1 MDIPGL
7 DVAAWDRWVA
17 YRKAIKKPFKDVSLH
32 AAAVKL
38 AKYGDQ
44 QAEVVDQ
51 SISNQWQGLFDL
63 QVKKLA
69 PGEKPQKTK
78 EQRAADDL
86 NWENSVKRAEKGWQE
101 TVPTAFGRLKLCD
114 ALWARYTIEEG
125 PDIDDKMDWLKGVVA
140 RNLKECEAKAVAND
154 PHLMIMVLCFFGPAG
169 VKRIKERAAVGA

>member
-1 MDIPGL
+1 
-7 DVAAWDRWVA
+7 
-17 YRKAIKKPFKDVSLH
+17 
-32 AAAVKL
+32 
-38 AKYGDQ
+38 
-44 QAEVVDQ
+44 
-51 SISNQWQGLFDL
+51 
-63 QVKKLA
+63 
-69 PGEKPQKTK
+69 
-78 EQRAADDL
+78 L